1 MPDNNNYI
9 SKLRYEEYD
18 YLDKLPENILAFL
31 LLSHQKFAKI
41 KELLLTVFAM

>member
-18 YLDKLPENILAFL
+18 FLDKLPENILAFL
-31 LLSHQKFAKI
+31 HQKFAKI